1 MTIVTNC
8 GHIVPTIDDV
18 FDLQLKG
25 YDHEGKRIVV
35 YQCFCSKCAD
45 EKEINNEIIH
55 NQQEESDWLNGI
67 SDEPKNTLV
76 DYAVKLMHHHEKEVA
91 FFAEKVYKF
100 IELSNN
106 DKKIVVVRVDTNDEF
121 TLSLKDSLITGVG
134 KVIFGSISE
143 AIICLSSAHAT
154 WRKDSVVSYDTF
166 LQYCID
172 AASALRNGSTSF
184 IKQDSSFML
193 TIEVKK

>member
-8 GHIVPTIDDV
+8 GHVVQSIDDV
-18 FDLQLKG
+18 FDLQIKG
-25 YDHEGKRIVV
+25 YDDEGKRIVV
-35 YQCFCSKCAD
+35 YQCFCSACAD
-45 EKEINNEIIH
+45 EKELNNEIIH
-55 NQQEESDWLNGI
+55 NQQEEYEWLNGF
-67 SDEPKNTLV
+67 SDDPKNTLI
-76 DYAVKLMHHHEKEVA
+76 DYAVKLMQHPEKEVSS
-91 FFAEKVYKF
+91 FAEKVHKF

-154 WRKDSVVSYDTF
+154 WRKDNIVSYDTF

-172 AASALRNGSTSF
+172 AASALRNGKTSF